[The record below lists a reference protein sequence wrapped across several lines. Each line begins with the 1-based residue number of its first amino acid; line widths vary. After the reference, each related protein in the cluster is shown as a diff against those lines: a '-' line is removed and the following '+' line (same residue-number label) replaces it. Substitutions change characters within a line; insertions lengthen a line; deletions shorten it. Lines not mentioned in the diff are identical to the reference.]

1 MVHNNNGYKKGCRCD
16 ECRRDHSKQLN
27 IWRLRGKQTR
37 DPEKAELHVKKLLKG
52 GMSKRQVAAAAGVST
67 STIDRLTSPTR
78 SALPILAVSE
88 RKILKVEMSAIKAR
102 KLVDVSVSRRK
113 LRALVAIGWSQR
125 QLAIKLEMEKN
136 HLNSIISEC
145 KKSGPSILYATKRKI
160 DELYEQLCMTPGPSD
175 RARKHAQL
183 KKWLPPLAWEDIED
197 LSERPVYHKVV
208 HSSAI
213 EYARAVAKKTA

>member
-1 MVHNNNGYKKGCRCD
+1 MIHNNNGYKKGCRCD
-16 ECRRDHSKQLN
+16 ECKRDHNKQLN

-37 DPEKAELHVKKLLKG
+37 DPKKAETHVKSLLNG
-52 GMSKRQVAAAAGVST
+52 GMSKRQVARAAGVST

-78 SALPILAVSE
+78 EALPILAVSE

-102 KLVDVSVSRRK
+102 KLVDVSISRRK
-113 LRALVAIGWSQR
+113 LRALVAIGWTQR
-125 QLAIKLEMEKN
+125 QLAIKLGMEKN
-136 HLNSIISEC
+136 HTNSIISDC
-145 KKSGPSILYATKRKI
+145 SKSSQSILYDTKIKI
-160 DELYEQLCMTPGPSD
+160 DNLYKQLCMVPGPSD
-175 RARKHAQL
+175 KARKHAQL

-197 LSERPVYHKVV
+197 LSERPVYHRVV